1 MARRA
6 DMANKVKQLMQFL
19 KTDIWRIR
27 RRKLPRLKSLLIH
40 HVRIV
45 LLSLRGF
52 AEDKCQL
59 RASALT
65 FFSLLSIVPVFAMAF
80 GIAKGFGFE
89 KKLEEL
95 ATSSLKGQEEV
106 LTKVIDFA
114 QNMLENT
121 SGGLVAGIGIAIL
134 FMSVISV
141 LGNVEHAFN
150 DIWGIKTP
158 RKFVRKL
165 SDYLTIMLICPMLL
179 IVSSSATVYIQSQI
193 VTIVEKLT
201 ILGPLAGL
209 ILFFIKFLPYCVL
222 WIVFSF
228 IYIVMP
234 NTKVNFSSGVFAG
247 VVAGTIYQL
256 VQWVY
261 ITFQIGA
268 SKAGAI
274 YGSFA
279 ALPLFLVW
287 LQLSWRIVLLGSE
300 FSFAHQNVDT
310 YEMEPDCNDV
320 SPSFKRLLSLRIV
333 QLVVKRFA
341 QAEVAL
347 DADQIAH
354 ELEMPIRLVNELI
367 YELINAEILIEVESG
382 EEKTHAYQ
390 PAQDPDNFTL
400 SFVIESLEKKGTESL
415 PIEQTV
421 EVEKLQAS
429 LIKIRD
435 MVRKMPENMLLK
447 NM

>member
-1 MARRA
+1 
-6 DMANKVKQLMQFL
+6 
-19 KTDIWRIR
+19 
-27 RRKLPRLKSLLIH
+27 
-40 HVRIV
+40 
-45 LLSLRGF
+45 
-52 AEDKCQL
+52 
-59 RASALT
+59 
-65 FFSLLSIVPVFAMAF
+65 
-80 GIAKGFGFE
+80 
-89 KKLEEL
+89 
-95 ATSSLKGQEEV
+95 
-106 LTKVIDFA
+106 
-114 QNMLENT
+114 
-121 SGGLVAGIGIAIL
+121 
-134 FMSVISV
+134 
-141 LGNVEHAFN
+141 
-150 DIWGIKTP
+150 
-158 RKFVRKL
+158 
-165 SDYLTIMLICPMLL
+165 MLL